1 MIQVIAILILNLT
14 LTLIVVTDPKTTQA
28 KIKFLY
34 LVNIIILIF
43 TIFAWSNIVNLT
55 NYLNN
60 FQFQDKIIKETKR
73 LGEEA
78 KEISKENRRII
89 DKYKNN

>member
-28 KIKFLY
+28 KIKFVY
-34 LVNIIILIF
+34 LVNIIILLFAIF
-43 TIFAWSNIVNLT
+43 GWSKIVNLT